1 MKWVKILLI
10 WFCIIPAAIL
20 NGGFRNYILDKY
32 LPTTVALALSG
43 IILSGLILL
52 ITALLLPRIR
62 NLSKKDCI
70 ITGLIWMILTVCF
83 EFYFGLS
90 SGADW
95 HELLQAYN
103 PLNGNLWI
111 LVVLSTLFAPICVFR
126 KIINKKM

>member
-10 WFCIIPAAIL
+10 WFCIIPAAVL

-32 LPTTVALALSG
+32 LPTSVALALSG

-52 ITALLLPRIR
+52 ITALLLPRAR

-90 SGADW
+90 SGAGW

-103 PLNGNLWI
+103 PLSGNLWI

-126 KIINKKM
+126 RNRHTL

>member
-10 WFCIIPAAIL
+10 WFCIIPAAVL

-32 LPTTVALALSG
+32 LPTSVALALSG

-52 ITALLLPRIR
+52 ITALLLPRAR

-70 ITGLIWMILTVCF
+70 ITGLIWMILTVGF

-90 SGADW
+90 SGAGW

-103 PLNGNLWI
+103 PLSGNLWI

>member
-1 MKWVKILLI
+1 MKWIKILLI

-52 ITALLLPRIR
+52 ITALLLPRVR

-90 SGADW
+90 SSAGW

-103 PLNGNLWI
+103 PLSGNLWI

>member
-32 LPTTVALALSG
+32 LPTTIALALSG

-52 ITALLLPRIR
+52 ITALLLPRAR

-90 SGADW
+90 SGAGW

-103 PLNGNLWI
+103 PLSGNLWI

>member
-10 WFCIIPAAIL
+10 WFCIIPAAVL

-32 LPTTVALALSG
+32 LPTSVALALSG

-52 ITALLLPRIR
+52 ITALLLPRAR

-90 SGADW
+90 SGAGW

-103 PLNGNLWI
+103 PLSGNLWI